1 MFRYLLLTRL
11 PGRCLSMSLMLTILL
26 LTGCGG
32 EPGDPAAPNPDGVEA
47 TGQPD
52 EATTL
57 DGPIIPTDPATTA
70 ADAADQSEL
79 SEPAESTNGFDL
91 PPGGVP
97 DPADEEDQAPGN
109 FELPDQQPVGGN
121 E

>member
-1 MFRYLLLTRL
+1 MFRCLLLPRL
-11 PGRCLSMSLMLTILL
+11 LGRCLGASLMLMILL

-32 EPGDPAAPNPDGVEA
+32 ESGDPAAPNPDTVEA

-52 EATTL
+52 DATTL

-79 SEPAESTNGFDL
+79 SEPADATNGFDL

-97 DPADEEDQAPGN
+97 DPSDQEDHTPGN
-109 FELPDQQPVGGN
+109 FELPDQQPASGI